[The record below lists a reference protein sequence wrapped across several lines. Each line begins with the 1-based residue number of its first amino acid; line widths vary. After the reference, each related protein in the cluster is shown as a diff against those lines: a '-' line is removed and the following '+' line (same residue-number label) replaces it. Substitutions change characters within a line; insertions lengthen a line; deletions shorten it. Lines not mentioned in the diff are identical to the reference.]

1 MINSHQINMLT
12 HCSQPP
18 PPPTG
23 GDQVSSFDGFPY
35 DGSSIDAL
43 PDFDGPPF
51 DGPGSLSEF
60 DGVGFGRKLHKIN
73 RAAKLFAVVTLLFL
87 LVVIIHRCCCCSAA
101 RRQEK
106 RARHEERQR
115 RRAFRRAAHKHAW
128 RSWFA
133 RHICRSTAYEDLN
146 EEEKRAMLA
155 GRPTEVNGDV
165 VASEISEFRNVA
177 SVVSD
182 MIAAEE
188 GRIEGR
194 VSLDSRASLPDYM
207 SELGGEP
214 LPTYE
219 DEEGTELSSA
229 VADGFRYTPDSSE
242 YTPGNSQSGSVRD
255 VLGDVKE

>member
-1 MINSHQINMLT
+1 MDG
-12 HCSQPP
+12 PP
-18 PPPTG
+18 
-23 GDQVSSFDGFPY
+23 DFDSP
-35 DGSSIDAL
+35 S
-43 PDFDGPPF
+43 FDGPPF
-51 DGPGSLSEF
+51 NGPGSLSEF
-60 DGVGFGRKLHKIN
+60 DGPRFGRKLHRIKT
-73 RAAKLFAVVTLLFL
+73 AVTFFAVATLLFL
-87 LVVIIHRCCCCSAA
+87 LVAVIHRRCCCSPA

-106 RARHEERQR
+106 QARREERRR

-133 RHICRSTAYEDLN
+133 RHICRFTAYDNLD

-155 GRPTEVNGDV
+155 GRRTEGQEDAI
-165 VASEISEFRNVA
+165 ASEISELSNAA

-188 GRIEGR
+188 GRMEGR
-194 VSLDSRASLPDYM
+194 VSMDSRSSLPEYM

-219 DEEGTELSSA
+219 DEESPELSSV
-229 VADGFRYTPDSSE
+229 VADGFRYTPGSSE
-242 YTPGNSQSGSVRD
+242 YTPGTSAAGSIRD